1 MTSCRSH
8 QRSVSGWIF
17 SLASWCLWRI
27 TLRWNDTWRYRIEC
41 GIKWILCFTW
51 NYSMAFPPYLV
62 MRLAMWET
70 TGPQSW
76 EYHGIT
82 TSWKPELYFLLQLIQ
97 RTGGLGH
104 GKCLPWSSAFSN
116 WKRCHAVLIHT
127 CWGSMKKTKQ
137 FTSKS
142 DTTLYQAAMLNLGL
156 VTSLIQN
163 REWKWYSE

>member
-127 CWGSMKKTKQ
+127 CWGSMKKIKQ